1 MKKSISSNDY
11 NIFLSQLVQFRADA
25 GFTQAKLAEAIGET
39 QSTISKMERAERRID
54 VIELFAIC
62 KAIGVNPTEFIT
74 ALTEAIAKAS
84 K

>member
-11 NIFLSQLVQFRADA
+11 SIFLSQLVRFRVDA
-25 GFTQAKLAEAIGET
+25 GFTQAKLAEAIGES

-62 KAIGVNPTEFIT
+62 KAIGVNPAEFIT
-74 ALTEAIAKAS
+74 ALTDAIAKAS